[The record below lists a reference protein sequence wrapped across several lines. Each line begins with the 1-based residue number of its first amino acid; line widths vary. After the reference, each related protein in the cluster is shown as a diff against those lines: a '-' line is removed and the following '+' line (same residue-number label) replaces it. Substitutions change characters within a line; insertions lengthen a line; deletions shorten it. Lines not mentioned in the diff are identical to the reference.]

1 MNNVPMMNMPNVQ
14 KSIWSQLVAILE
26 QLRVGLGI
34 DMLLQ
39 LGGKLLQELGA
50 IHLSDTCL

>member
-1 MNNVPMMNMPNVQ
+1 MNMPNVQ

-26 QLRVGLGI
+26 QLRVGLGT